1 MSSGLTKKVHKM
13 NYNPALD
20 KATKNGNNR
29 SSRNHPFD
37 ADEMEERQMNEQWA
51 AYQDSKA
58 FADRVA
64 TLYGAGE
71 DVRALQKARY
81 GKLVERFEKRF
92 GPQKGGLCFFSAP
105 GRTEIGGNHTDHN
118 NGRVLAAAV
127 NLDTIACVSRTDDN
141 AIVVDSE
148 GFAPIMVEL
157 DNLDI
162 REKDFGTTLALIRG
176 TAGIM
181 KEMGYKI
188 GGFRATISSSVLRG
202 SGLSS
207 SAAFEVLIAAILD
220 GLYNGFVVDAKTR
233 AVIAQKVENVYFG
246 KPCGLMDQMASS
258 VGGMVTIDF
267 KEQDAKVETIACDFA
282 AKGYALCVVNT
293 GGDHGDLTDDY
304 AAIRK
309 EMEAVAAHFGK
320 HVLREVELETVESH
334 IGELRRACGDRAVLR
349 ALHYYD
355 ENARVLE
362 QAAAIRGGDLPAFF
376 DAVKRSGDSSW
387 KLLQNVYARSTEEQ
401 MAMGI
406 ELSRRFLHGDG
417 AQRVHGGGF
426 AGTIQAYVPLDRLD
440 DYKKLM
446 EDAFGPGSCTA
457 LMVRPE
463 GAVMMPMEG

>member
-1 MSSGLTKKVHKM
+1 
-13 NYNPALD
+13 
-20 KATKNGNNR
+20 
-29 SSRNHPFD
+29 
-37 ADEMEERQMNEQWA
+37 MNEQWA

-92 GPQKGGLCFFSAP
+92 GAQKGGLCFFSAP

-127 NLDTIACVSRTDDN
+127 DLDTIACVSATEDHT
-141 AIVVDSE
+141 IVVDSE
-148 GFAPIMVEL
+148 GFAPITVKL
-157 DNLDI
+157 DNLDV

-176 TAGIM
+176 TAGVM
-181 KEMGYKI
+181 QEMGYKV

-220 GLYNGFVVDAKTR
+220 GLYNGFIVDAKTR

-267 KEQDAKVETIACDFA
+267 KEKDAKVEAIACDFA

-320 HVLREVELETVESH
+320 HVLREVEPETVKSR
-334 IGELRRACGDRAVLR
+334 IGEVRRACGDRAVLR

-376 DAVKRSGDSSW
+376 DAVNRSGESSW
-387 KLLQNVYARSTEEQ
+387 KLLQNVYARPTEEQ

-426 AGTIQAYVPLDRLD
+426 AGHDSGVCAARPSGRLQETDGRRLRRGELHRADGSPRGRCD
-440 DYKKLM
+440 DA
-446 EDAFGPGSCTA
+446 D
-457 LMVRPE
+457 E
-463 GAVMMPMEG
+463 G

>member
-92 GPQKGGLCFFSAP
+92 GAQKGGLCFFSAP

-148 GFAPIMVEL
+148 GFTPITVEL

-207 SAAFEVLIAAILD
+207 SAACEVLIAAILD

-267 KEQDAKVETIACDFA
+267 KEQDAKVEAIACDFA

-320 HVLREVELETVESH
+320 HVLREVELETVESRV
-334 IGELRRACGDRAVLR
+334 GELRRACGDRAVLR

>member
-20 KATKNGNNR
+20 KETKNGNNR
-29 SSRNHPFD
+29 SSRNHSFD

-92 GPQKGGLCFFSAP
+92 GAQKGGLCFFSAP

-148 GFAPIMVEL
+148 GFAPITVEL

-233 AVIAQKVENVYFG
+233 AVIAQKVENVFFG

-267 KEQDAKVETIACDFA
+267 KEQDAKVEAIACDFA

-320 HVLREVELETVESH
+320 HVLREVELETVENH
-334 IGELRRACGDRAVLR
+334 VGELRRACGDRAVLR

>member
-20 KATKNGNNR
+20 KATKNGKNR

-92 GPQKGGLCFFSAP
+92 GAQKGGLCFFSAP

-148 GFAPIMVEL
+148 GFAPITVEL

-267 KEQDAKVETIACDFA
+267 KEQDAKVEAIACDFA

-334 IGELRRACGDRAVLR
+334 VGELRRACGDRAVLR

>member
-92 GPQKGGLCFFSAP
+92 GAQKGGLYFFSAP

-148 GFAPIMVEL
+148 GFAPITVEL

-267 KEQDAKVETIACDFA
+267 KEQDAKVEAIACDFA

>member
-1 MSSGLTKKVHKM
+1 
-13 NYNPALD
+13 
-20 KATKNGNNR
+20 
-29 SSRNHPFD
+29 
-37 ADEMEERQMNEQWA
+37 MNEQWA

-92 GPQKGGLCFFSAP
+92 GAQKGGLCFFSAP

-141 AIVVDSE
+141 TIVVDSE
-148 GFAPIMVEL
+148 GFAPITVEL

-267 KEQDAKVETIACDFA
+267 KEQDAKVEAIACDFA

-304 AAIRK
+304 AAIRE

>member
-13 NYNPALD
+13 NYDPALD

-92 GPQKGGLCFFSAP
+92 GAQKGGLCFFSAP

-148 GFAPIMVEL
+148 GFAPITVEL

-267 KEQDAKVETIACDFA
+267 KEQDAKVEAIACDFA

-334 IGELRRACGDRAVLR
+334 VGELRRACGDRAVLR

-401 MAMGI
+401 MAMGT